1 MKNLIT
7 VLTLAISINSALA
20 KDFECVEGRGCAAAT
35 KALIK
40 KAAKKRICKPER
52 TAAIASARQK
62 NFEGPAILALFDC
75 VELLKDSADWAELDK
90 AK

>member
-1 MKNLIT
+1 MKNFIM
-7 VLTLAISINSALA
+7 TLAAILTISSAQA
-20 KDFECVEGRGCAAAT
+20 KDFECIEGRGCAAAA

-52 TAAIASARQK
+52 TAAIQSARQK

-75 VELLKDSADWAELDK
+75 VELLKDSADWAELDR

>member
-1 MKNLIT
+1 MKTIIMTLVLI
-7 VLTLAISINSALA
+7 LSINSALA
-20 KDFECVEGRGCAAAT
+20 KDFECISGRGCAGAT

-52 TAAIASARQK
+52 TAAIQAARQK
-62 NFEGPAILALFDC
+62 NFEGPAALALFDC
-75 VELLKDSADWAELDK
+75 VELLKDSADWTELDR